1 MTELTGGGTMARR
14 GAIGPCRGARGPCPP
29 LPRVERRLRAAV
41 RALLGAVWLAV
52 LLFAA
57 RALLW

>member
-1 MTELTGGGTMARR
+1 MPRRARPVTGR
-14 GAIGPCRGARGPCPP
+14 PP